1 MLQPET
7 IELESDIKKV
17 EYDCK
22 QYEMNMDKEAYR
34 LQIEIFEDQTILF
47 KLRKLKVLAYAF
59 FLKEF
64 KYKEILE
71 ALNLKE
77 NDYNNLEELLK
88 LFDTLIKSN
97 NVKLYRKGD
106 NINIALTIDKKM
118 EKSIYLEEEIKYK
131 TSIHKTIEEIT
142 KMKKNGATSIEI
154 INRLNEINDNNKL
167 DQLHKELEKKTGEE
181 KEKIQN
187 QINNLKQIK
196 QKKNHY
202 KKLLCNKNTK
212 NIKKNEI
219 NLIFYGKNEFNKSHF
234 YGIKEIFINGIKN
247 EEYYNEIDLYYEG
260 YYYITLVFQNNI
272 TIVPICLKMVNLFIL
287 IYLLLILK
295 M

>member
-7 IELESDIKKV
+7 IELENDIKKV

-22 QYEMNMDKEAYR
+22 QYEMNLDKEAYR

-196 QKKNHY
+196 QKK
-202 KKLLCNKNTK
+202 T
-212 NIKKNEI
+212 I
-219 NLIFYGKNEFNKSHF
+219 
-234 YGIKEIFINGIKN
+234 IKN
-247 EEYYNEIDLYYEG
+247 
-260 YYYITLVFQNNI
+260 
-272 TIVPICLKMVNLFIL
+272 
-287 IYLLLILK
+287 
-295 M
+295 